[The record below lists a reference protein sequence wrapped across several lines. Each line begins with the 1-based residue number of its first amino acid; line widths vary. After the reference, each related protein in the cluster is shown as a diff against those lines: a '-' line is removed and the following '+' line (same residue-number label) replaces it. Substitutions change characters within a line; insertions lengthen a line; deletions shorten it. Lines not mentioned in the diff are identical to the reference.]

1 MADEFTI
8 ETRTT
13 EAIEVRHAA
22 HGHRY
27 TFRVR
32 EWPDGRTLS
41 AGSVQANEKAPLPS
55 WTFKVVS
62 RTFAERAARA
72 SRLID

>member
-13 EAIEVRHAA
+13 ETIEVRHVA

-27 TFRVR
+27 AFRVCER
-32 EWPDGRTLS
+32 PDGRTLS

-55 WTFKVVS
+55 WTFKPASQV
-62 RTFAERAARA
+62 FAEREARKA
-72 SRLID
+72 GLID